1 MIRDTQ
7 GLWISMG
14 TSFICHL
21 TFLYFLKVFSHWEV
35 AEHAQFWLL
44 ACNKKTK
51 IGVGDLVEFPINFK
65 VED

>member
-1 MIRDTQ
+1 
-7 GLWISMG
+7 MG

-51 IGVGDLVEFPINFK
+51 IGVGDLVEFSINFK